1 MKLANNLDFSK
12 YEAQNMRLQSL
23 AVAPTGVA
31 GQVYFDT
38 ALAKP
43 QIHNGTSWGTF
54 GAQSATDLSDVTVT
68 SPATGQVLRW
78 SGTEFVNAAIAQA
91 DVTGLVAA
99 LAGKTDNTIL
109 ISAGTGLA
117 GGGQLNQSRTI
128 AVDFTTSGVVS
139 TTKAV
144 RADDS
149 RLSDAR
155 TPLAHTHAAADL
167 ASGVVD
173 VARLGTTP
181 AAATF
186 LKAGAATG
194 SAAWTALTKSDV
206 GLANVDNTSDA
217 NKPVSTATQT
227 ALNGKANTSHTH
239 TIADVANLQ
248 TSLDA
253 KLDDSQLGAANGVAS
268 LDAGGK
274 LPTSQLPNLSLTD
287 VSVVADYTARNAL
300 TVQEG
305 DVAIVTG
312 TSETFIYDGTAW
324 QLIRSPADGVT
335 SITAGTGIT
344 STGGASPTIAV
355 DTAVVARKVA
365 ANIGDGT
372 ATSFVVTHNLGTRDV
387 IGQVYNNAAPYDVV
401 IADIE
406 NTSTTTCTV
415 RFGSAPALN
424 AYRVVIHG

>member
-1 MKLANNLDFSK
+1 
-12 YEAQNMRLQSL
+12 
-23 AVAPTGVA
+23 
-31 GQVYFDT
+31 
-38 ALAKP
+38 
-43 QIHNGTSWGTF
+43 
-54 GAQSATDLSDVTVT
+54 
-68 SPATGQVLRW
+68 
-78 SGTEFVNAAIAQA
+78 
-91 DVTGLVAA
+91 
-99 LAGKTDNTIL
+99 
-109 ISAGTGLA
+109 
-117 GGGQLNQSRTI
+117 
-128 AVDFTTSGVVS
+128 
-139 TTKAV
+139 
-144 RADDS
+144 
-149 RLSDAR
+149 
-155 TPLAHTHAAADL
+155 
-167 ASGVVD
+167 VVD

-206 GLANVDNTSDA
+206 GLSNVDNTSDA
-217 NKPVSTATQT
+217 NKPVSTAQQT
-227 ALNGKANTSHTH
+227 ALNAKLDASQKGAASGVASLDSGTKIPIAQIPYAISGSMSTVQVVRADDLRLANTRDPNPHTH
-239 TIADVANLQ
+239 AIADVTNLQ

-274 LPTSQLPNLSLTD
+274 LPTSQLPSLSLTD

-324 QLIRSPADGVT
+324 QLIRSPADGIT
-335 SITAGTGIT
+335 SISPGTGIT

-355 DTAVVARKVA
+355 DTAVVARKVS
-365 ANIGDGT
+365 ANLGDGT
-372 ATSFVVTHNLGTRDV
+372 ATSFVITHNLGTRDI